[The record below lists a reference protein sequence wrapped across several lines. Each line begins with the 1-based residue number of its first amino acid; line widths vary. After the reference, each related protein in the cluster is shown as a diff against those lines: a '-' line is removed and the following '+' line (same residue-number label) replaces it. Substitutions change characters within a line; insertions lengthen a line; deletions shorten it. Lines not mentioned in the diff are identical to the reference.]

1 MVDLASYGFMVG
13 AVFHGDPRFSRIRIE
28 DLRGLASALAEF
40 DEFVEM
46 ELLRPVSGGA
56 QREAMLR
63 AERCVRR
70 EIGRGRRLTEIR

>member
-1 MVDLASYGFMVG
+1 MVAPYLTSAPTWVRVG
-13 AVFHGDPRFSRIRIE
+13 AAMFYIAPASTGDTGGTRVTCPT
-28 DLRGLASALAEF
+28 DA
-40 DEFVEM
+40 